1 MRTRIAAALAV
12 WTLACPLASQQR
24 RASAQRMEI
33 DVERQS
39 ESGWKVVNPKTV
51 FEQGDRI
58 RFRFHSSFNGYL
70 YVMNYGTSGGYTV
83 LFPRQDT
90 GRENRVAAGAGYVI
104 PATDGVFRISGPPGH
119 DVVYWLVSPVRL
131 DRPGAESLVSPPRPA
146 TLLPRCDDTILRARG
161 ECIDHG
167 AGPSAGNDQR
177 SRDLLFIEKE
187 KRTVVAAPA
196 PLEGP
201 VVYEFRIA
209 HR

>member
-1 MRTRIAAALAV
+1 MRTRIAAALA
-12 WTLACPLASQQR
+12 ACAIASAPAAQQR

-33 DVERQS
+33 GVERKS
-39 ESGWKVVNPKTV
+39 ESGWSVVDSKTV
-51 FEQGDRI
+51 FDQGDRI
-58 RFRFHSSFNGYL
+58 RFRFRSTFNGYL
-70 YVMNYGTSGGYTV
+70 YVMNYGTSGEHTV

-90 GRENRVAAGAGYVI
+90 GQENRVAAGAVYVI

-119 DVVYWLVSPVRL
+119 DVVSWLVSPVRL
-131 DRPGAESLVSPPRPA
+131 GRPEAEALVSPPRAA

-161 ECIDHG
+161 ECIDHR
-167 AGPSAGNDQR
+167 AGPSAGKDQR
-177 SRDLLFIEKE
+177 SRDLLFLEKE